1 MTDID
6 KLRKRFISTYD
17 EEKEEDGLKEA
28 LDDEFLKD
36 EMLALLKDAGVEA
49 KSTWT
54 KNELAEKIIS
64 EDIQEEIEA
73 DEEEKS
79 EVESGE
85 EKGSMEDL
93 FSPSKLLMTFTS
105 GDTADMEEFWEDL
118 QEEVEKGF
126 KDFRISPQKYW
137 EDVEEMWKERTR
149 KFQKNIDALEDTNI
163 PREEVEKLNE
173 LWKGFMKEMNLHL
186 SEIPIELKL
195 KKDNILDII
204 KDHSKKSRRMIANPN
219 EDLKD
224 LYPLWFDMV
233 EEIREELEDARTFME
248 DREEMVYET
257 WDEFKEE
264 FTEELTAMA
273 VEHAGEMEGMEEM
286 WSSISEE
293 IEERL
298 AKGFEEHDHLYEAFW
313 KEMGKEKPEMLK
325 KFEELREKIEEDYTG
340 MIEKA
345 LDSVKEGYQDML
357 APTRKEK
364 EEEIEELKER
374 IEELEEKLEEE

>member
-36 EMLALLKDAGVEA
+36 EMLELLKDAGVEA